1 MKINIMKNFNLDKVK
16 TMGLGVAG
24 FGVFF
29 IIMLFSIRAY
39 PDFNKE
45 HKLSN
50 FKKTNLFM
58 VFLAMFAGVMVLLFI
73 YYNRKIWKDE
83 VADKRFRYALTL
95 IIFLFVLFTNLRY
108 YLILITIMLL
118 VLIIYIIYK
127 VFGTVIGEGISK
139 LGELASK
146 ITSGNDQVQE

>member
-16 TMGLGVAG
+16 TMGVGVAG
-24 FGVFF
+24 FVIFF
-29 IIMLFSIRAY
+29 MIMLFSIRAY
-39 PDFNKE
+39 PDFDKE
-45 HKLSN
+45 KKLSN

-83 VADKRFRYALTL
+83 VADKRFKYALMM

-108 YLILITIMLL
+108 YLILITITLL
-118 VLIIYIIYK
+118 VLIVYIVYK
-127 VFGTVIGEGISK
+127 VFGEVIGEGFSK

-146 ITSGNDQVQE
+146 ITNGSDEVQ